1 MIHYSVSDSIAE
13 IRIDHLPV
21 NGLGVSKIN
30 DLIAALSRAAAAAN
44 GSRRGQHRRPRSR
57 RTAPSPRICSIT
69 ASRGAA
75 SRHKKDQSAARY
87 RTNYAAALPS
97 SFAIQAWESIAWAP

>member
-1 MIHYSVSDSIAE
+1 MIHYSVSDGIAE

-44 GSRRGQHRRPRSR
+44 GSRRGQHRRPPEQTHGAIPAHLLDHCIPRRSF
-57 RTAPSPRICSIT
+57 TTQKGPVCS
-69 ASRGAA
+69 
-75 SRHKKDQSAARY
+75 
-87 RTNYAAALPS
+87 
-97 SFAIQAWESIAWAP
+97 